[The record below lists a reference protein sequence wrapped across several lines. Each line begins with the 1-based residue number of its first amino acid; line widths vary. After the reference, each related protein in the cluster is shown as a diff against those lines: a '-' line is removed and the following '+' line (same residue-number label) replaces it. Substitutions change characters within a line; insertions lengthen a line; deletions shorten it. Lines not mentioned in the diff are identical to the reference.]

1 MTMFGYCRVSTD
13 DQSNDIQSERL
24 RAAGCQVIRSEK
36 ASGGKRGGR
45 TELAT
50 ILDFVRPGDLL
61 VVVRLDR
68 LARSTRDV
76 LNIIHDL
83 HERGA
88 ALRVLEPAVS
98 TDGPLGKVVL
108 TVLGMVGELELSF
121 IRGRQRAGIEAA
133 KQRGVYKGRPVT
145 LDYEKIRALKSKGL
159 GTSEIAKTMCC
170 SRAAVYKILS
180 AKEKRH
186 TSLRQ

>member
-24 RAAGCQVIRSEK
+24 RAAGCHVIRSEK
-36 ASGGKRGGR
+36 ASGGKRGSR

-98 TDGPLGKVVL
+98 TDGPLGKVV
-108 TVLGMVGELELSF
+108 
-121 IRGRQRAGIEAA
+121 
-133 KQRGVYKGRPVT
+133 P
-145 LDYEKIRALKSKGL
+145 
-159 GTSEIAKTMCC
+159 
-170 SRAAVYKILS
+170 
-180 AKEKRH
+180 
-186 TSLRQ
+186 